1 MSRSSYQAHS
11 PDRKIR
17 IMIVEDHPLLIRGL
31 RQVIEEEV
39 DMEIVAEVSD
49 GFDAVAEALRIEPD
63 VILMDINL
71 PRKNGLQATR
81 EIKTTH
87 GADEIGVVI
96 LTAYHDDEQLYH
108 ALCAGASAYFP
119 KDVTPGALL
128 PAIRATAAGKCVV
141 NGQLL
146 NRAEAFR
153 WLLKAVEKL
162 APDRE
167 NLLDHFAPL
176 SAREMEILTCITQG
190 ASNKEIAYRLKISQ
204 QTVKN
209 HISSVLRKLLVEDRT
224 QAAVLALRRGWIR
237 LNDLGSQRPPSAGS
251 PAYGAQVEE

>member
-1 MSRSSYQAHS
+1 MSEQPSQASYA
-11 PDRKIR
+11 DFKIR

-31 RQVIEEEV
+31 RQVIEDES

-49 GFDAVAEALRIEPD
+49 GFDAVIEALRIEPD

-81 EIKTTH
+81 EITTTY

-96 LTAYHDDEQLYH
+96 LTAYHDEEQLYH

-119 KDVTPGALL
+119 KDVLPSALL
-128 PAIRATAAGKCVV
+128 PAIRATAAGKCVINDQV
-141 NGQLL
+141 MNK
-146 NRAEAFR
+146 AEAFR
-153 WLLKAVEKL
+153 WLLKVVERI
-162 APDRE
+162 APTRE

-176 SAREMEILTCITQG
+176 STREMEVLTYITQG
-190 ASNKEIAYRLKISQ
+190 ASNKEIAYTLKISQ

-209 HISSVLRKLLVEDRT
+209 HISNVLRKMVVEDRT

-237 LNDLGSQRPPSAGS
+237 LDEVGRQRPPGTSG
-251 PAYGAQVEE
+251 PAFGAEVEE

>member
-1 MSRSSYQAHS
+1 MSRHPYQVPF
-11 PDRKIR
+11 PDRKVR

-31 RQVIEEEV
+31 RQVIEGES
-39 DMEIVAEVSD
+39 DMEIVGEVSD
-49 GFDAVAEALRIEPD
+49 GVDAVVEALRIEPD

-81 EIKTTH
+81 EIKMAH
-87 GADEIGVVI
+87 DADEIGIVI

-119 KDVTPGALL
+119 KDVLTSTLL
-128 PAIRATAAGKCVV
+128 PAIRATAAGRCVINDQV
-141 NGQLL
+141 L
-146 NRAEAFR
+146 NKAEAFR
-153 WLLKAVEKL
+153 WLLRAVEKL

-167 NLLDHFAPL
+167 NVLDHFAPL
-176 SAREMEILTCITQG
+176 STREMEILTYITRG
-190 ASNKEIAYRLKISQ
+190 ASNKEIAYTLKISQ

-209 HISSVLRKLLVEDRT
+209 HISNVLRKLLVEDRT

-237 LNDLGSQRPPSAGS
+237 LDEVGRHRSPGLGG
-251 PAYGAQVEE
+251 PAFGTENED

>member
-1 MSRSSYQAHS
+1 MNKS
-11 PDRKIR
+11 PDQAPSLGQKIR

-31 RQVIEEEV
+31 RQVIEEES

-49 GFDAVAEALRIEPD
+49 GFDAVVEALRIEPD

-96 LTAYHDDEQLYH
+96 LTAYHDEEQLYH

-119 KDVTPGALL
+119 KDVAPNALL

-141 NGQLL
+141 NNQVL
-146 NRAEAFR
+146 NKAEAFR

-162 APDRE
+162 APDRD

-176 SAREMEILTCITQG
+176 SAREMEILTCITRG
-190 ASNKEIAYRLKISQ
+190 ASNKEIAYMLKISQ

-209 HISSVLRKLLVEDRT
+209 HISNVLRKLLVEDRT

-237 LNDLGSQRPPSAGS
+237 LDELGSQRPSATGS
-251 PAYGAQVEE
+251 LAVGAQIEE